1 MERMTTPS
9 SSSLISTEQ
18 EDYLDQDPPIRGQR
32 YVCLSFVSPEDVI
45 KAKDVYFMER
55 FLSNISAD
63 MTELWN
69 TMRAVY
75 KENTDLVESLNKVA
89 DKHEHMFD
97 ASKLNDAFKMFKA
110 MNSEKLETEYLEK
123 NDFHTTI
130 RGLKVR
136 GSYETQKEAEI
147 RAQVLKRK
155 DNVHNVFIAEVG
167 CWCPWSPYPDEIA
180 NQEYAE
186 SSLNTLMKSYVQNQE
201 DKDEFYLHR
210 KDKLREG
217 VMETNKMKKALAG
230 LEEEDP
236 WLKNKADGGAD
247 AIAVE
252 EVTELELHAQ

>member
-1 MERMTTPS
+1 MTTTAAAT
-9 SSSLISTEQ
+9 SSLISTEQ

-45 KAKDVYFMER
+45 KAKDVYFMEQ
-55 FLSNISAD
+55 FLTNISSD

-75 KENTDLVESLNKVA
+75 KENTDLVESLNKIA

-97 ASKLNDAFKMFKA
+97 AAKLSDAFKMFKA
-110 MNSEKLETEYLEK
+110 MNSEKIETEYLEK
-123 NDFHTTI
+123 NDFQTTI

-167 CWCPWSPYPDEIA
+167 CWCPWSPYPDEIT

-186 SSLNTLMKSYVQNQE
+186 SGLNTLMKSYVQNQE
-201 DKDEFYLHR
+201 DKDEFYLQR
-210 KDKLREG
+210 KDKMRDG

-236 WLKNKADGGAD
+236 WLKSKSNGV
-247 AIAVE
+247 VE
-252 EVTELELHAQ
+252 EVTEMELHVQ

>member
-1 MERMTTPS
+1 MITTQ
-9 SSSLISTEQ
+9 Q

-45 KAKDVYFMER
+45 KSKEVYFMER
-55 FLSNISAD
+55 FMSSISSD

-75 KENTDLVESLNKVA
+75 KENTDFVESLNKIGE
-89 DKHEHMFD
+89 KHEHMFD
-97 ASKLNDAFKMFKA
+97 ATKLDDAFKTYKA
-110 MNSEKLETEYLEK
+110 LHSEDLETEYLEK
-123 NDFHTTI
+123 NSFHTTI

-147 RAQVLKRK
+147 RAQVIKRK

-167 CWCPWSPYPDEIA
+167 CWCPWSPYPDEIT

-201 DKDEFYLHR
+201 DKEEFYLQR
-210 KDKLREG
+210 KDKLRDG

-230 LEEEDP
+230 LDEEDP
-236 WLKNKADGGAD
+236 WLKNKNKVAESSTT
-247 AIAVE
+247 IE
-252 EVTELELHAQ
+252 EVTELEMHAQ